1 MLDSRSLEIARH
13 YGREATVL
21 KTIQAAGEFS
31 SALSRYYQ
39 RSSDLNW
46 NGLVEKSAD
55 LQNMLD
61 QLVMLFGFTAAVEQV
76 RQAKILRQLSRIRL
90 ERLEGSN
97 D

>member
-31 SALSRYYQ
+31 SALSKYHL
-39 RSSDLNW
+39 RSSDLHW
-46 NGLVEKSAD
+46 NGLVEKAAD

-61 QLVMLFGFTAAVEQV
+61 QLFSLQGLEAAVEQV
-76 RQAKILRQLSRIRL
+76 RKTKLSRMQSRVRL
-90 ERLEGSN
+90 ERMGGFN